1 MKRFFSVIILTC
13 LLNASTHSQVLYR
26 ETFGALTLS
35 TAPSNTAAQSSFTD
49 VPSNYKLIND
59 GFKNNVGTSLN
70 YNKPFNNALYK
81 TTGWVCLFNALE
93 NDTFLVSTSW
103 LDSVATCNRWVITPP
118 ITITNDTTVLTWNA
132 KSPDA
137 TFADGYEVFYTT
149 STASVLTTNDFI
161 PANALFA
168 IADNN
173 VSGGG
178 ESTTWIK
185 RAVSLTGKVGQTL
198 RFGFRN
204 NSRDRFQL
212 WIDDIEV
219 VKLQRALDGALT
231 QNAFERYVLAGSS
244 QTLGITVSALGSL
257 PINTV
262 SVSYKIGNG
271 LPQTEI
277 LTLTSPLTY
286 GQTRNITF
294 SIPYTINTAGL
305 YTFKTW
311 INQLNGLND
320 ENKNN
325 DTLSGTISVQSVIP
339 AKTCLVEQFTSVT
352 NGACS
357 QAQSDLLALANSS
370 VIVVNV
376 HDADSMQSANG
387 SALATA
393 YRKNYATL
401 MLDRHYWKNETTVA
415 LTKSQLG
422 SKIVERLNSVSPAS
436 VSIINKNYNP
446 VTRQLIFTVKADF
459 VAEVKGDFRLNAML
473 VENNVYGP
481 ILDTALNGYN
491 QYNDFYFT
499 PWSAYYQQGYFS
511 PLANTHVLSPYTF
524 KHQRVLNQLIDG
536 AFGLAGTIPTN
547 GGTLNQSYSKTY
559 TITLPNSIANAYKW
573 NPDNIYLVATI
584 NEFDLDKNK
593 RSVLNAVQEKMT
605 VGNEVIS
612 VKETTVDAIQWQCWP
627 NPANQFV
634 TVQTD
639 NAFKNMEVSIT
650 DVTGRVVLQ
659 EKMQVAR
666 LSLDVNHLKNGVYMI
681 RMKQENGTS
690 CRKLVISR

>member
-1 MKRFFSVIILTC
+1 
-13 LLNASTHSQVLYR
+13 
-26 ETFGALTLS
+26 
-35 TAPSNTAAQSSFTD
+35 
-49 VPSNYKLIND
+49 
-59 GFKNNVGTSLN
+59 
-70 YNKPFNNALYK
+70 
-81 TTGWVCLFNALE
+81 
-93 NDTFLVSTSW
+93 
-103 LDSVATCNRWVITPP
+103 
-118 ITITNDTTVLTWNA
+118 
-132 KSPDA
+132 
-137 TFADGYEVFYTT
+137 
-149 STASVLTTNDFI
+149 
-161 PANALFA
+161 
-168 IADNN
+168 
-173 VSGGG
+173 
-178 ESTTWIK
+178 
-185 RAVSLTGKVGQTL
+185 
-198 RFGFRN
+198 
-204 NSRDRFQL
+204 
-212 WIDDIEV
+212 
-219 VKLQRALDGALT
+219 
-231 QNAFERYVLAGSS
+231 
-244 QTLGITVSALGSL
+244 
-257 PINTV
+257 
-262 SVSYKIGNG
+262 
-271 LPQTEI
+271 
-277 LTLTSPLTY
+277 
-286 GQTRNITF
+286 
-294 SIPYTINTAGL
+294 
-305 YTFKTW
+305 
-311 INQLNGLND
+311 
-320 ENKNN
+320 
-325 DTLSGTISVQSVIP
+325 
-339 AKTCLVEQFTSVT
+339 
-352 NGACS
+352 
-357 QAQSDLLALANSS
+357 LALANSS

-422 SKIVERLNSVSPAS
+422 SKIVERLNAVSPAS

-473 VENNVYGP
+473 VENNMYGP